1 MRNIKL
7 VLEYDGS
14 DFIGW
19 QRQPNGRSIQ
29 GEVEKALMQLIQEKV
44 NVIGAG
50 RTDSGVHARGQVANF
65 RCNSEVS
72 IEQITRGL
80 TALLPKDISLEFLEE
95 VTLDFHA
102 RYSAK
107 SRTYSYTITT
117 VPSALMRKYSWFI
130 KYNLDVHLL
139 EQCAECFMGLHD
151 FEIFCKDDSNVNN
164 YLCNV
169 SQSYWTVNQNKFY
182 YQIQANRFL
191 HTMVRLLVGTMVDVG
206 RGYISLD
213 DVVAALSREKIKDSS
228 NVVKRIGQAAPAHGL
243 VLESIQYQ

>member
-7 VLEYDGS
+7 VLEYDGT
-14 DFIGW
+14 DFVGW
-19 QRQPNGRSIQ
+19 QRQPNDRSIQ
-29 GEVEKALMQLIQEKV
+29 GEVEKVLLQLIQEKV
-44 NVIGAG
+44 NVVGAG

-65 RCNSEVS
+65 RCNSEMS

-80 TALLPKDISLEFLEE
+80 NALLPKEVSLGSLEE
-95 VTLDFHA
+95 VPIDFHA
-102 RYSAK
+102 RYSAM

-117 VPSALMRKYSWFI
+117 VPSALLRKYSWFV
-130 KYNLDVHLL
+130 KYNLNVHLL
-139 EQCAECFMGLHD
+139 EQSAECFMGLHD
-151 FEIFCKDDSNVNN
+151 FEIFCKDDSNVKN

-169 SQSYWTVNQNKFY
+169 SQSFWTVNQNVFR

-213 DVVAALSREKIKDSS
+213 DVGAALSREKIKDSP
-228 NVVKRIGQAAPAHGL
+228 NVIKRIGQAAPSHGL
-243 VLESIQYQ
+243 VLESIQY

>member
-7 VLEYDGS
+7 VLEYDGT
-14 DFIGW
+14 DFVGW

-29 GEVEKALMQLIQEKV
+29 GEVEKVLLQLMQEKV

-65 RCNSEVS
+65 RCNSEMS
-72 IEQITRGL
+72 IKQITRGL
-80 TALLPKDISLEFLEE
+80 TALLSKDVSLESVEE
-95 VTLDFHA
+95 TSIDFHA

-107 SRTYSYTITT
+107 WRTYSYTITT
-117 VPSALMRKYSWFI
+117 VPSALLRKYSWFV

-139 EQCAECFMGLHD
+139 EQCAERFIGVHD
-151 FEIFCKDDSNVNN
+151 FEIFCKDDTNVKN

-169 SQSYWTVNQNKFY
+169 SQSLWTVNQNLFR

-213 DVVAALSREKIKDSS
+213 DVGAALSKEKKAESG
-228 NVVKRIGQAAPAHGL
+228 NVTTRIGQAAPAHGL
-243 VLESIQYQ
+243 VLESIQY